1 MWRAAEIYP
10 DRQCRDDSQ
19 LDAFLQRAVCTHHH
33 PVGTCRM
40 GADADAVVDARL
52 RVNGTDNLYVVDAS
66 VMPAITSGPVHAA
79 VLAVAETFAANLA
92 ASLFS

>member
-1 MWRAAEIYP
+1 
-10 DRQCRDDSQ
+10 
-19 LDAFLQRAVCTHHH
+19 
-33 PVGTCRM
+33 M

-66 VMPAITSGPVHAA
+66 LMPAITSGPVHAA